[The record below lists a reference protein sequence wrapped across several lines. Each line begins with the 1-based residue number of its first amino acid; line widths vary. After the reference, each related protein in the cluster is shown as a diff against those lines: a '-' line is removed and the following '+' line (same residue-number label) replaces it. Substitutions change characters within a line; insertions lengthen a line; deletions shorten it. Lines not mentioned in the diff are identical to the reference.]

1 MASPSPKLE
10 LHTCIAFAKEGNFVP
25 IAVSAATS
33 IVVTMGTATEVIEG
47 RGVFIDDFIDVPLPL
62 TIIGGHFVHAE
73 KWLTETRRSTRD
85 LIEES
90 SQR

>member
-1 MASPSPKLE
+1 V
-10 LHTCIAFAKEGNFVP
+10 TEGNFVP
-25 IAVSAATS
+25 IAVTTATS
-33 IVVTMGTATEVIEG
+33 IVVTMGTATATIEE
-47 RGVFIDDFIDVPLPL
+47 RGVFIDDFIDVLLPL

-73 KWLTETRRSTRD
+73 KWLTEIGRSARD

>member
-1 MASPSPKLE
+1 
-10 LHTCIAFAKEGNFVP
+10 
-25 IAVSAATS
+25 
-33 IVVTMGTATEVIEG
+33 MGTATATIEG
-47 RGVFIDDFIDVPLPL
+47 RGVFIDDFIDVLLPL

-73 KWLTETRRSTRD
+73 KWLTEIRRSTRD

>member
-47 RGVFIDDFIDVPLPL
+47 RGVFVDDFIDVPLPL
-62 TIIGGHFVHAE
+62 TIIAGHFVHAE
-73 KWLTETRRSTRD
+73 KWLTKIRRSARE
-85 LIEES
+85 LIKES